1 MSGRHVKEVPTVFDG
16 KQKAVAAFIVTLLA
30 TASTSLLTALQ
41 AVGDGAT
48 VGDLDTA
55 AWLTIIVSVLASTGL
70 TTGAVYSVTNRGE
83 PEGYLGD

>member
-1 MSGRHVKEVPTVFDG
+1 MFDG
-16 KQKAVAAFIVTLLA
+16 KQKAIAAFVVTLLTTGA
-30 TASTSLLTALQ
+30 TSLLTALQ

-55 AWLTIIVSVLASTGL
+55 AWLTIIVAVLASTGL
-70 TTGAVYSVTNRGE
+70 TTGAVYTVTNRGE